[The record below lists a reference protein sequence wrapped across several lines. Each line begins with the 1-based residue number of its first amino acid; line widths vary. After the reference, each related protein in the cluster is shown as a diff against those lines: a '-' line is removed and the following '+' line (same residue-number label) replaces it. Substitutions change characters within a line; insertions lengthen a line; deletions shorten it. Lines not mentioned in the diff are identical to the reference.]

1 MFALGLLTCAVL
13 TAFSAHAEVVD
24 GFNGCKQFFYKNT
37 EPGGMDQNAKTI
49 CQVYGRGQ
57 SMNSYYATLYS
68 TRHRIPLYSAYVFD
82 PRCESDSG
90 RTDSWHVEPQISDY
104 PKRNMVLERDLG
116 NLELDKDR
124 IKRSR
129 AMSSDYSF
137 TGYDRGHLNPSSFNC
152 GDGRTATFTLT
163 NAAPMV
169 SCFNRGHWKNW
180 ELTLRRF
187 LLNQLSSDGASA
199 TAYIV
204 TGTVPNA
211 TLRIPQKKSS
221 EEPERVTVP
230 SHVWT
235 AVCYKHHTDD
245 SKSFSFGYMAENQPE
260 QSGINPMS
268 VSDLEYQLSTLYG
281 QLSGT
286 QQTVSIFGDACFGD
300 NNKLDMVKEKFK
312 TKIHMSTAVQ
322 TTYRGVKRVI
332 GSDSQSSGNN
342 VNVKEMSATL
352 AFDSMNTFYTMT
364 EDLKKEGGTPKPCCS
379 SPCLYRHDLKSY
391 RCNSGQTLIEC
402 SPRYSLVTANGE
414 RCKDDHPCAKYGYDY
429 YWCYTVSGSWDYC
442 SPPLR
447 GTKAANGKYCRSDRA
462 CAKYGSS
469 YMWCYT
475 DDKGNYDKC
484 CTSDDCR
491 SAVNGQTCRSD
502 HKCGYHGYSYLWC
515 YTDYRNNWDYCCKDC
530 AQFKLM

>member
-1 MFALGLLTCAVL
+1 MRERQWKDRQLARRA
-13 TAFSAHAEVVD
+13 
-24 GFNGCKQFFYKNT
+24 
-37 EPGGMDQNAKTI
+37 P
-49 CQVYGRGQ
+49 
-57 SMNSYYATLYS
+57 
-68 TRHRIPLYSAYVFD
+68 
-82 PRCESDSG
+82 
-90 RTDSWHVEPQISDY
+90 DY

-286 QQTVSIFGDACFGD
+286 QQTVSIFEDACFGD

-332 GSDSQSSGNN
+332 GS
-342 VNVKEMSATL
+342 
-352 AFDSMNTFYTMT
+352 
-364 EDLKKEGGTPKPCCS
+364 
-379 SPCLYRHDLKSY
+379 
-391 RCNSGQTLIEC
+391 QTLIEC